1 MFSGI
6 TTKNLQLDDNGE
18 HQLPLSMLIFGS
30 HDGANLNHLEFL
42 KFFIQRDHGV
52 MGIEVTFQSPVDG
65 NTSMFLGT
73 NIPCV
78 PYNRYRAPEE
88 IQEYKMSFDVSA
100 GEELVALD
108 VFQGNY
114 VLCLKVV
121 HKHINTCCILLT
133 PAS

>member
-6 TTKNLQLDDNGE
+6 TTKNLRLDDNGE

-30 HDGANLNHLEFL
+30 HDGAHLNYLEFL
-42 KFFIQRDHGV
+42 KFFIQKDRGV

-65 NTSMFLGT
+65 KTSKLLGT
-73 NIPCV
+73 DIPCV
-78 PYNRYRAPEE
+78 PYTTFREPEE
-88 IQEYKMSFDVSA
+88 LQEYKMSFDVSA

-108 VFQGNY
+108 VLQGNY

-121 HKHINTCCILLT
+121 NKHINTCCIPLT
-133 PAS
+133 PES